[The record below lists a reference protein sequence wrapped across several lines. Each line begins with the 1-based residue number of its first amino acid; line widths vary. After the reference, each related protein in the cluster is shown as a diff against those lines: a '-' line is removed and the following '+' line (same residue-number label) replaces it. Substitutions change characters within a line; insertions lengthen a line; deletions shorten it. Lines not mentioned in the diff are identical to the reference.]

1 MIYTPLT
8 QKALAISF
16 NAHKEQ
22 KDKSGM
28 PYVYHPYEVALR
40 MDDEY
45 STCTALLHD
54 VAEDTDITLDELREE
69 GFPEEIIEALAVM
82 THADGVP
89 YEDYI
94 RTVKTNPIAV
104 KVKLA
109 DLEHNSNPD
118 RLESIDEKMMKRFE
132 KYKKARAFLLDESL

>member
-8 QKALAISF
+8 KKALLISF
-16 NAHKEQ
+16 NAHKDQ
-22 KDKSGM
+22 VDKSGM

-54 VAEDTDITLDELREE
+54 VVEDTETTLDDLRNE
-69 GFPEEIIEALAVM
+69 GFPEEVIEALSFM
-82 THADGVP
+82 THNDDTP
-89 YEDYI
+89 YDEYI
-94 RTVKTNPIAV
+94 RNIKNNPIAV

-109 DLEHNSNPD
+109 DLEHNSTPE
-118 RLESIDEKMMKRFE
+118 RLDSIDNKMLERFE
-132 KYKKARAFLLDESL
+132 KYKKAREFLLDK